1 MTHNLKIVHSQ
12 IAELAEGPCWDV
24 DGKLLYWVDIP
35 AGKIHILNLE
45 TRVEKM
51 IAIGQQVGA
60 IALRKSGGAILAAQ
74 HGFYFLDLD
83 TEKLVHLADPE
94 AHLPDNRF
102 NDGKCDA
109 RGRFWAGTMSMNG
122 KKEEG
127 SLYCMDPNMT
137 VRKMLGNVSVS
148 NGISWS
154 PNNRIMYYIDSMTKQ
169 VNAFDYELETGEIS
183 NPRVV
188 VQIPEGQGIPD
199 GMTTDTEGMLWIA
212 LWGGYK
218 VSRWNPMNGSL
229 LDEIKVPAAQVT
241 SCVFGGETLDQ
252 LFITSAW
259 QGLNQQ
265 QKLEQPYAGA
275 IFSVQ
280 LKVKGMPFHKFG

>member
-1 MTHNLKIVHSQ
+1 MTHHLKIVHSQ
-12 IAELAEGPCWDV
+12 PADLAEGPCWDV

-45 TRVEKM
+45 TQVEQI
-51 IAIGQQVGA
+51 IAIRQQVGA

-74 HGFYFLDLD
+74 YGFYFLDLE
-83 TEKLVHLADPE
+83 TGEIVHLADPE

-127 SLYCMDPNMT
+127 SLYCIDQDMT

-154 PNNRIMYYIDSMTKQ
+154 PDNSIMYYIDSLTKQ

-188 VQIPEGQGIPD
+188 VQIPEGQGVPD

-212 LWGGYK
+212 QWGGYK
-218 VSRWNPMNGSL
+218 VSRWNPMDGSL

-241 SCVFGGETLDQ
+241 SCAFGGDTLDQ
-252 LFITSAW
+252 LFITSAR
-259 QGLNQQ
+259 QGLNSQ
-265 QKLEQPYAGA
+265 LLSEQPYAGA
-275 IFSVQ
+275 VFSVQ
-280 LKVKGMPFHKFG
+280 LNVKGIPLHKFG